1 MLPRGTAL
9 SSVRAR
15 AAQPAALDVAALTI
29 LAAVLRFVGIGHQG
43 FWFDEGNTALL
54 VHFSPGK
61 MLGLIPQSESTP
73 PLYYCVAWIWARV
86 FGFGE
91 APLRSL
97 SALAGVATVPVMF
110 AAGRRLFNER
120 IGIVAAALVAGNPL
134 LTWYSQEARS
144 YSLLVLFSAVTLW
157 TFANARAQPTPRRL
171 TMWVIG
177 CALALATHYYAL
189 LVVAPEALW
198 LLIDH
203 RRVRGVLIALGAL
216 GLCGAALLPLAV
228 SQNGTGHAS
237 WIAPIALDGRLEQII
252 PMFLVGF
259 QLPAATVL
267 EPMAKLLVALALVL
281 VVIGGEGRT
290 RRVALGTA
298 AVAIGGLVINL
309 LLIAVGL
316 DDVIARN
323 VLALWPAGAL
333 TVAAGLGARRAGL
346 LGLLAAAALCAIGVT
361 GAIGVQLNRDYQ
373 RPDWRGVARLLGT
386 VPAPGAGERA
396 IFVQHYRDLLPLRLY
411 LPHLSFMSRRGARVH
426 ELDVVSF
433 TAPRFHLCWFG
444 AACNLSGTAMQASYD
459 IPGFHPVWRRQ
470 FAQFTVLRLVADAPA
485 LVTPHRVSRA
495 LTNTRFA
502 DDELL
507 LQR

>member
-1 MLPRGTAL
+1 
-9 SSVRAR
+9 VRAR
-15 AAQPAALDVAALTI
+15 VAHPLVLAVVALTG

-73 PLYYCVAWIWARV
+73 PLYYCVAWIWARL

-110 AAGRRLFNER
+110 LAGRRLFNIR
-120 IGIVAAALVAGNPL
+120 IGLVSAALVACNPVL
-134 LTWYSQEARS
+134 IWYSQEARS
-144 YSLLVLFSAVTLW
+144 YSLLVCLSAVTLL
-157 TFANARAQPTPRRL
+157 TFAQGLERPTARHL
-171 TMWVIG
+171 SLWVLS
-177 CALALATHYYAL
+177 CALAVATHYYAL
-189 LVVAPEALW
+189 LIIAPEVLW
-198 LLIDH
+198 LLVAH
-203 RRVRGVLIALGAL
+203 RRSRAVLIALGAL
-216 GLCGAALLPLAV
+216 GLCGLALAPLAL

-237 WIAPIALDGRLEQII
+237 WIAPIALDGRLEQIL
-252 PMFLVGF
+252 PVFLVGF

-267 EPMAKLLVALALVL
+267 EPLAKVLVL
-281 VVIGGEGRT
+281 LSLAFVVLLADQRT
-290 RRVALGTA
+290 RRVALAMA
-298 AVAIGGLVINL
+298 AVALGGLAINL
-309 LLIAVGL
+309 LLIGGGI
-316 DDVIARN
+316 DDLIARN

-333 TVAAGLGARRAGL
+333 VVAAGFGARRAGP
-346 LGLLAAAALCAIGVT
+346 LGLAAAGALCVIGVSA
-361 GAIGVQLNRDYQ
+361 AIGVQVTRDYQ

-386 VPAPGAGERA
+386 LPPPGAGQRA

-411 LPHLSFMSRRGARVH
+411 LPHLSFMSHRGARVR

-444 AACNLSGTAMQASYD
+444 AACNLSGTDMQAGYD
-459 IPGFHPVWRRQ
+459 VPGFHPVWRRH

-485 LVTPHRVSRA
+485 LVTPHRVSQA
-495 LTNTRFA
+495 LSTTRFA